1 MLKSFIESLFSFF
14 LKSSSK
20 PDRFLGVLGD
30 GTETDTIVEFEEAV
44 GHKAAA
50 ASTLSL
56 VETPPS
62 GWRSFLFQFQS
73 SSSACVAFT
82 IAKIAQ
88 IFYFI
93 RTGRKIRFSP
103 GWIYRQRQ
111 NFPNGGMWIDDVI
124 KLAGGGMITEE
135 LYPSENLTESQINSL
150 PDVPYGSDVAEAF
163 AIPTNWVNLPIDFDT
178 IAKSIKKT
186 EKGIM
191 LWFDFGKNEFFNRG
205 IPISNGSKQEY
216 RHSVTGVDA
225 VKYKGIDYIV
235 IEDSAD
241 REKDTEFGG
250 RKLISKE
257 WLKKH
262 CLLARYPLGFK
273 FDPQGP
279 EKPSYDG
286 SVASLQ
292 DCLTYEGV
300 FPSNVTARGYYGAIT
315 VKAVQDFQI
324 KHQIV
329 FSGSPET
336 TGFGKVGPK
345 TTAKL
350 QELYP

>member
-1 MLKSFIESLFSFF
+1 MFESF
-14 LKSSSK
+14 LKWLFGAQPSK

-30 GTETDTIVEFEEAV
+30 GTETDSIVEFEEAV
-44 GHKAAA
+44 GREAAA
-50 ASTLSL
+50 ATSLDL

-62 GWRSFLFQFQS
+62 GWRKFLYQFQY

-82 IAKIAQ
+82 AAKIAQ
-88 IFYFI
+88 ILYFL
-93 RTGRKIRFSP
+93 RTGRLVKFSP
-103 GWIYRQRQ
+103 GWVYRQRK
-111 NFPNGGMWIDDVI
+111 NSGGGMWIDDVI
-124 KLAGGGMITEE
+124 NIAGGGMITEE
-135 LYPSENLTESQINSL
+135 LYPSENLTEAQINSL
-150 PDVPYGSDVAEAF
+150 PEVPYGSDVAEAF
-163 AIPTNWVNLPIDFDT
+163 AIPKNWVNLPIDFDI

-186 EKGIM
+186 KKGIM
-191 LWFDFGKNEFFNRG
+191 IWFDFGQGEFFNRG
-205 IPISNGSKQEY
+205 IPISNGSRQEY

-225 VKYKGIDYIV
+225 IKYKGIDYIV

-241 REKDTEFGG
+241 YEKDTEFGG
-250 RKLISKE
+250 RKLISRD

-292 DCLTYEGV
+292 DCLTFEGV
-300 FPSNVTARGYYGAIT
+300 FPSNITNRGVFGAIT
-315 VKAVQDFQI
+315 IKAVQDFQI
-324 KHQIV
+324 KYQIV
-329 FSGSPET
+329 FSGTPET

-345 TTAKL
+345 TKAKL
-350 QELYP
+350 LELYP